1 MYQHYLMRLDDFL
14 GFFFGRFEISLRAK
28 RIRIITNTFNGIEN
42 FYYWYGKVEG
52 DLRNDLN
59 PSKNLWVDPD
69 SQKAYGLYMWLSE
82 GEVGPNLHYD
92 QDHNFFVQIN
102 GT

>member
-1 MYQHYLMRLDDFL
+1 LRDDTTNKYLW
-14 GFFFGRFEISLRAK
+14 A
-28 RIRIITNTFNGIEN
+28 
-42 FYYWYGKVEG
+42 
-52 DLRNDLN
+52 
-59 PSKNLWVDPD
+59 DPE
-69 SQKAYGLYMWLSE
+69 SQRAYGLFMWLSE